1 MALTDTIERIE
12 AAYTSRRCRSGDRA
26 ANLANQPRRIAS
38 PHREAAPVP
47 SRIARH
53 SIGRKG
59 TVIRGRPILRAEQH
73 TEE

>member
-1 MALTDTIERIE
+1 MALTDSIE
-12 AAYTSRRCRSGDRA
+12 AACTTRRCRSGDRA
-26 ANLANQPRRIAS
+26 ANLANQPRRIAP
-38 PHREAAPVP
+38 PHREAVPVP

-53 SIGRKG
+53 SIGRKE